1 MSGEVH
7 HGFSKDAVYAAWG
20 TPSKTS
26 TAVTPQ
32 GIREYWT
39 YTRTFNGYGGGY
51 YGISR
56 GLVHGKN
63 GDHYNSDNFY
73 PAPNSSQTL
82 GGTPSTEVPV
92 KRATFENGRVV
103 DIETTHTDTR
113 GDEADDARAH
123 VVSFYNPLQERDSAS
138 TVYVART

>member
-1 MSGEVH
+1 MSGEIH

-26 TAVTPQ
+26 TIATPQ
-32 GIREYWT
+32 GIRECWT

-56 GLVHGKN
+56 GQVHGKN

-73 PAPNSSQTL
+73 PAPDSSQTL
-82 GGTPSTEVPV
+82 GGTSSTEVPV

-103 DIETTHTDTR
+103 SIETTHTDTR
-113 GDEADDARAH
+113 GDEAEAG
-123 VVSFYNPLQERDSAS
+123 E
-138 TVYVART
+138 